1 MSDTRLIS
9 RSPIKLLTEDHELL
23 GSLLEAYDD
32 LAPEQTAEQIDL
44 LQRIDEEIARHIGTE
59 EALFYPTLLQLH
71 DPRVRER
78 VAGALAEHRVL
89 ESVAMNVREADT
101 TRERDAAVKS
111 LRRHALRHMD
121 FEELEVFPF
130 CWGLPR
136 VTLNQMG
143 LEIEE
148 RRSREGFF

>member
-9 RSPIKLLTEDHELL
+9 RSPVTLLTEEHELL

-32 LAPEQTAEQIDL
+32 LAPEQTAEQLDL

-59 EALFYPTLLQLH
+59 EALFYPTLLELRN
-71 DPRVRER
+71 PRIRER
-78 VAGALAEHRVL
+78 VAEALAEHRVL
-89 ESVAMNVREADT
+89 ESVAMNLRESESG
-101 TRERDAAVKS
+101 RERDAAVKS
-111 LRRHALRHMD
+111 LRNHVLRHMD

-130 CWGLPR
+130 SLDLPA

-148 RRSREGFF
+148 RRTREGYF